1 MRGNATARLL
11 FPPSFYIHAVSI
23 VVMCE
28 DRISGELMPEE
39 ATQERIMEL
48 ATERETAEAA

>member
-1 MRGNATARLL
+1 
-11 FPPSFYIHAVSI
+11 
-23 VVMCE
+23 MCE
-28 DRISGELMPEE
+28 GRISGELMPEE